1 MNRKVISLQGFI
13 LFTVLVGT
21 LFTPL
26 GCSPTLIGRNAA
38 VYSMGRL
45 HARVDREMNAV
56 YEASVR
62 ALEELEVTVTEKKKD
77 VFAARVYGETS
88 DEKNI
93 TIKLEP
99 ETDESTL
106 LSIYTGV
113 VGDEVRAR
121 TIFSKIRE
129 ILGSAGNDG

>member
-1 MNRKVISLQGFI
+1 MNKKVVSLTGCI
-13 LFTVLVGT
+13 LPAVLVC
-21 LFTPL
+21 LSVFPF
-26 GCSPTLIGRNAA
+26 GCSPTLVGRNAA

-45 HARVDREMNAV
+45 YARVDRDLNAV
-56 YEASVR
+56 YVASVD

-106 LSIYTGV
+106 LSIYSGV

-121 TIFSKIRE
+121 TIYSKIRE
-129 ILGSAGNDG
+129 ILGPAGEG

>member
-1 MNRKVISLQGFI
+1 MKRKTISLIGCI
-13 LFTVLVGT
+13 LLAALTGLS
-21 LFTPL
+21 LAPL
-26 GCSPTLIGRNAA
+26 GCAPTLVGQNAA

-45 HARVDREMNAV
+45 HARIDREMNTV
-56 YEASVR
+56 YEASVK

-93 TIKLEP
+93 TIKIEP

-113 VGDEVRAR
+113 VGDELRAR

-129 ILGSAGNDG
+129 LLKQPGEE

>member
-1 MNRKVISLQGFI
+1 MNKKMVSLTGCI
-13 LFTVLVGT
+13 LLAVLVC
-21 LFTPL
+21 LSVFPL
-26 GCSPTLIGRNAA
+26 GCSPTLVGQNAA

-45 HARVDREMNAV
+45 HARVDREMDAV
-56 YEASVR
+56 YEASVK

-93 TIKLEP
+93 TIKIEP

-106 LSIYTGV
+106 LSIHTGV

-129 ILGSAGNDG
+129 ILGSADEG

>member
-1 MNRKVISLQGFI
+1 MNHKAISLHGFI
-13 LFTVLVGT
+13 LFTALVG
-21 LFTPL
+21 LSLAPL
-26 GCSPTLIGRNAA
+26 GCAPTLIGQNAA

-45 HARVDREMNAV
+45 HARVDRDMNSV
-56 YEASVR
+56 YEASVK

-93 TIKLEP
+93 TIKIEP

-106 LSIYTGV
+106 LSIHTGV

-129 ILGSAGNDG
+129 ILGPAGEG